1 MATWLNFREP
11 VSAWTH
17 GLWLLLSPLALVI
30 LWRAGRGDRV
40 KRAGFLVFGL
50 SLALCYAG
58 STAFHG
64 VRLSPDAI
72 EFFATLDSIGIYLL
86 IAGTV
91 TPVALVVLRDRWQ
104 WGILVSAWA
113 LAGVGILLA
122 LTPLQVPRAIS
133 TGLYL
138 GLGWGVAL
146 CYFVLAQTLSHR
158 ALRPLLTGGVLYTVG
173 AVLNLLRWPLLWPGV
188 FSAHELFHLFVMGG
202 SLAHV
207 WFMLRVIG
215 PYDRR
220 NAAPIPVTAQRR
232 TRPFPTPASA

>member
-91 TPVALVVLRDRWQ
+91 TPVALVILRDRWQ
-104 WGILVSAWA
+104 WGIL
-113 LAGVGILLA
+113 
-122 LTPLQVPRAIS
+122 
-133 TGLYL
+133 
-138 GLGWGVAL
+138 
-146 CYFVLAQTLSHR
+146 
-158 ALRPLLTGGVLYTVG
+158 
-173 AVLNLLRWPLLWPGV
+173 
-188 FSAHELFHLFVMGG
+188 
-202 SLAHV
+202 
-207 WFMLRVIG
+207 
-215 PYDRR
+215 
-220 NAAPIPVTAQRR
+220 
-232 TRPFPTPASA
+232 